1 METATEKDEL
11 TAHPG
16 PKQYVLVA
24 LVLAVATA
32 MEVGWY
38 YLDVPH
44 GLFVALLMF
53 LAVLKFSLVALW
65 FMHLRFDNS
74 IFKRLFVTG
83 LLLAIAVYLI
93 VLTIFGALKWPLLVG
108 FTAFLVVFLP
118 IFLIVRARGSQ
129 AGPG

>member
-1 METATEKDEL
+1 METATEHDEL
-11 TAHPG
+11 AAHPG

-24 LVLAVATA
+24 LVLAIATA

-65 FMHLRFDNS
+65 FMHLRFDNR

-93 VLTIFGALKWPLLVG
+93 VLTTFGALKWPLLVG
-108 FTAFLVVFLP
+108 FAAFLVVLLP
-118 IFLIVRARGSQ
+118 IFLIVRGRGRQ